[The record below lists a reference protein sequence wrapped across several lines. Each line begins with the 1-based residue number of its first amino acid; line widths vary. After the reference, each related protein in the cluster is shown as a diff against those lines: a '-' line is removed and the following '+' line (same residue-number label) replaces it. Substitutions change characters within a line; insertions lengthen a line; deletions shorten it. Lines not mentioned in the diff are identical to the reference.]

1 MGVGV
6 GVGAFHIQ
14 QLRSSS
20 IRGYLVSSCILMYFV
35 WLSWSY
41 LYLTAQQEE
50 LIQKARETEKS
61 AKARLAEIQQN
72 MKVWL
77 PSFTF
82 SCAYVHVH
90 VCT

>member
-1 MGVGV
+1 
-6 GVGAFHIQ
+6 
-14 QLRSSS
+14 
-20 IRGYLVSSCILMYFV
+20 MYFV

-72 MKVWL
+72 MKVCL

-82 SCAYVHVH
+82 SCAYVHVR